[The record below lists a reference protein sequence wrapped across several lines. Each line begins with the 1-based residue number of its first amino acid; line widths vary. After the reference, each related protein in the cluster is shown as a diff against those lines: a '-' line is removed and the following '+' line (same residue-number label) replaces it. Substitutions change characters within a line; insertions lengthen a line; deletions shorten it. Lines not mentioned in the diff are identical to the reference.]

1 MQKEKLSALMDGE
14 LIDNE
19 LISSLSQD
27 RELQQE
33 WYRYHLIRDAL
44 RNDSEHVMSINI
56 ADKVFAAIEQDYV
69 APAELIPHAQPK
81 PETWHKM
88 PFWNKVKPWFSQIG
102 QAGLAAGISLA
113 VIVGVQ
119 QYNGAGEVET
129 SPAEIPAFNTFAI
142 GSLASPV
149 SYGSAPSSERSDIE
163 DHRRHFA
170 ILQDYELQ
178 RRLSAEPLNLKE
190 IKQAESDTNETVNN

>member
-27 RELQQE
+27 RDLQQD
-33 WYRYHLIRDAL
+33 WYRYHLIRDTL
-44 RNDSEHVMSINI
+44 RNDNEQFVPINI
-56 ADKVFAAIEQDYV
+56 ADKVFAAIELDDV
-69 APAELIPHAQPK
+69 APVALIPQSQPK

-119 QYNGAGEVET
+119 QYNSSGIED
-129 SPAEIPAFNTFAI
+129 SPAEIPAFNTFSI
-142 GSLASPV
+142 GNLASPV
-149 SYGSAPSSERSDIE
+149 SYGSAPNAEQPGIQ

-178 RRLSAEPLNLKE
+178 RRLNAEPLNLKE
-190 IKQAESDTNETVNN
+190 IKKAEPEQEVKVNN